1 MTKGRL
7 LGAYA
12 FVVMA
17 AANAWAEPPAPE
29 AASLGAPDSSAPRLT
44 ITSDSACP
52 SEPSVLEALA
62 TLVPPDRW
70 PEGTVNIQ
78 TAADQLVVQLI
89 SELLSDGSTQR
100 QLSVPADCDLRAAT
114 VALVILTWTG
124 RLASEAAGTPELRG
138 QTKGSQ
144 APAGALPV
152 TKDSTPSSATA
163 ERELAAGLLLSVS
176 GGLAPGARIDFVETR
191 APRGLGWQLGLTL
204 PAQRERGT
212 ALATTSWT
220 RAAASVAINGRV
232 TLRHLF
238 VSADV
243 GLAGAYAFTSAQ
255 GYSMRHGS
263 EAITGG
269 FVGGTRLEL
278 PWRRLR
284 MWTDFRVTKWLFPQ
298 TIAFDAPAGERL
310 ATVALPSFD
319 VQCALGLAYL
329 FR

>member
-1 MTKGRL
+1 
-7 LGAYA
+7 
-12 FVVMA
+12 
-17 AANAWAEPPAPE
+17 
-29 AASLGAPDSSAPRLT
+29 LGAPAANEPRLT

-52 SEPSVLEALA
+52 SGTSVLGALA
-62 TLVPPDRW
+62 TLVPPDSW

-89 SELLSDGSTQR
+89 SELLSDGASQR
-100 QLSVPADCDLRAAT
+100 EMRVPADCDLRAAT

-152 TKDSTPSSATA
+152 TKASAPSIATA
-163 ERELAAGLLLSVS
+163 ERELSAGLLLSVS
-176 GGLAPGARIDFVETR
+176 GSLAPGARIDFVETR
-191 APRGLGWQLGLTL
+191 APRGLGWQLGLAL

-238 VSADV
+238 ASADV

-255 GYSMRHGS
+255 GYSMGHGS
-263 EAITGG
+263 EALTGG
-269 FVGGTRLEL
+269 FVGGTRLET
-278 PWRRLR
+278 PWRRVR
-284 MWTDFRVTKWLFPQ
+284 IWIDFRVYKWLFPQ
-298 TIAFDAPAGERL
+298 TIAFDALAGDRL

-319 VQCALGLAYL
+319 IQGALGLAYV